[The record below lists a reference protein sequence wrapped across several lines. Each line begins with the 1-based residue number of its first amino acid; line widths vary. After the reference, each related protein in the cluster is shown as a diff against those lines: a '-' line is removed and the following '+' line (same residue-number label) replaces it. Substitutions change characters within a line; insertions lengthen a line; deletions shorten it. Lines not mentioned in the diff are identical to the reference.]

1 MIVYML
7 LGIGLL
13 TSCASSPKD
22 FKPPDEF
29 KPIEMKE
36 RFQRPFKLRIDK
48 LKQILHKVHK
58 MGEPVPIILIRKGQT
73 TEFDWEGEVPEGAE
87 VVGYLVEEHNKI
99 VAKIEQGKMMAEISE
114 LLVQRVQVEVELY
127 NAMLDVVKLQDITI
141 QRYRSLWV
149 NAENRVIQLEY
160 KLEKM
165 RIENKVTLGIIGTIA
180 VVIAVAL
187 VM

>member
-13 TSCASSPKD
+13 TSCSTPKE

-29 KPIEMKE
+29 KPIEMEE

-58 MGEPVPIILIRKGQT
+58 MNEPVPIILIRKGQT
-73 TEFDWEGEVPEGAE
+73 TEFDWEGEVPEDAE

-141 QRYRSLWV
+141 QRYRTLWV

-160 KLEKM
+160 KLEKQ
-165 RIENKVTLGIIGTIA
+165 RIENKVTLGVIGTIA
-180 VVIAVAL
+180 VAIAIAIAL
-187 VM
+187 